1 MPLVAPTRGL
11 ACVPDLFRS
20 RSRQRE
26 ETAFQVAVAL
36 TKEPSPCKAPQSPD
50 NNFRIHVISVAI
62 CPPGNVAILPQK
74 FQNREDPPGPP
85 RTPLR
90 TPPGGGGTPP
100 PPKKAKNG
108 QKYPFFDPPRKPPK
122 MAKNGKNRPV
132 SRKNGLFSLI
142 NPGRSTLGGIGFC
155 PGFSGFQVR
164 PQDFT
169 REGMRSPEAYS

>member
-1 MPLVAPTRGL
+1 LSPHLRLAQQGVPDVVLPGPPYKVDHEMPLVAPTRRL

-85 RTPLR
+85 RPPPR
-90 TPPGGGGTPP
+90 PPPGGGGTPP
-100 PPKKAKNG
+100 P
-108 QKYPFFDPPRKPPK
+108 RKRPK
-122 MAKNGKNRPV
+122 MAKNTPF
-132 SRKNGLFSLI
+132 LTPPE
-142 NPGRSTLGGIGFC
+142 NPQKWPKMAKIA
-155 PGFSGFQVR
+155 P
-164 PQDFT
+164 
-169 REGMRSPEAYS
+169 